1 MRNKSKIPFDS
12 KKADIVFDGENIIQI
27 FKRQK
32 ANKLINKFDSINNF
46 YKENK
51 EIAKNNLVIQI
62 LNNESKKLTL
72 IENRNSKTI
81 EDEIKREII
90 YKNNFDEYIKQQRI
104 AMRSIDKTLSK
115 IEDKYR
121 ELLIIKRDE
130 NDKMNLL
137 IEEIEKKLEQIED
150 LRIFAMFINEFLDGD
165 KKFEKS
171 ILETNIDFDK
181 KNNKNIYIEKL
192 VKETLNYYQFLF
204 EPTYDKKNNNILELF
219 KDPYIFIDEYPKIEN
234 LILKRLEYLEKKQ
247 KEKKRI
253 KAERMEIINE
263 LRNQLKFYEKEYK
276 YYNDNLKKII
286 EEYSYLV
293 TSKIKDNSE
302 IIELI
307 RDFHLEICVN
317 NNSNILITKT
327 SFNKPKYMKIE
338 EIVKELIIIIN
349 NMDKK

>member
-1 MRNKSKIPFDS
+1 
-12 KKADIVFDGENIIQI
+12 
-27 FKRQK
+27 
-32 ANKLINKFDSINNF
+32 
-46 YKENK
+46 
-51 EIAKNNLVIQI
+51 
-62 LNNESKKLTL
+62 
-72 IENRNSKTI
+72 
-81 EDEIKREII
+81 
-90 YKNNFDEYIKQQRI
+90 
-104 AMRSIDKTLSK
+104 
-115 IEDKYR
+115 
-121 ELLIIKRDE
+121 
-130 NDKMNLL
+130 
-137 IEEIEKKLEQIED
+137 
-150 LRIFAMFINEFLDGD
+150 MFINEFLDGD

-307 RDFHLEICVN
+307 RDFHLERVSIWTLYCLLLRK
-317 NNSNILITKT
+317 ILSPSCIGLFFAFSILKT
-327 SFNKPKYMKIE
+327 STYE
-338 EIVKELIIIIN
+338 EYSIFKMELSN
-349 NMDKK
+349 E